1 MSEVWLVIKVNNYTT
16 ITIITKVS
24 KFYATVFLI
33 MAFAPVSAQEKRV
46 LSLEEAVKLGIAN
59 SKNLKIDQAKIEES
73 TANLLAAKNRLLP
86 ELTVSGSYLYLPFEP
101 NVDLKIPGMSGG
113 GPKVSNVLYGSA
125 NLSVPIYSGGRI
137 KYGIKSAEYL
147 VEASKLTAEND
158 KNAIAYNISQAYNN
172 LFKANEVVKLLKE
185 NLASS
190 QKRDQSFSKLE
201 NNGVIARNDRLK
213 AQLQTS
219 NIELQL
225 MEAENNYNIANIN
238 MDLLLG
244 LPDNTVIEV
253 DSSYIGADD
262 LGKPDDYY
270 LNLARENRN
279 DLKAIDYQRKAAAL
293 GTKSA
298 KAENLPSLAFTGG
311 YVAADI
317 PKLLTIT
324 NAVNVG
330 VGIQYNLSNIWKKNS
345 SYVQSKA
352 KEQELAAAND
362 LLNDNVTLEVK
373 RDYQNDLYAHK
384 KIDVYQRALEQ
395 AEENYRI
402 TLNKYNNG
410 LETIT
415 NLLDADTARITA
427 NVNVVTSKA
436 DAALAHKKLLQTT
449 GIINQ

>member
-1 MSEVWLVIKVNNYTT
+1 M
-16 ITIITKVS
+16 
-24 KFYATVFLI
+24 
-33 MAFAPVSAQEKRV
+33 
-46 LSLEEAVKLGIAN
+46 
-59 SKNLKIDQAKIEES
+59 
-73 TANLLAAKNRLLP
+73 
-86 ELTVSGSYLYLPFEP
+86 YLPLEP

-137 KYGIKSAEYL
+137 RYGIQSAEYL
-147 VEASKLTAEND
+147 VEASKLNSEND

-172 LFKANEVVKLLKE
+172 LFKASEVVKLLKE

-190 QKRDQSFSKLE
+190 QKRDQSFIKLE
-201 NNGVIARNDRLK
+201 NNGVIAKNDRLK

-225 MEAENNYNIANIN
+225 MEAENNFSIANIN

-244 LPDNTVIEV
+244 LPDNTEIEV
-253 DSSYIGADD
+253 DSNYIGADD
-262 LGKPDDYY
+262 LAKPDDYY
-270 LNLARENRN
+270 LNLARENRK
-279 DLKAIDYQRKAAAL
+279 DIQALDYQRKAAAL
-293 GTKSA
+293 GTKAA

-330 VGIQYNLSNIWKKNS
+330 VGISYNLSNIWKKNS
-345 SYVQSKA
+345 SLMQSKA
-352 KEQELAAAND
+352 REQELAASND

-415 NLLDADTARITA
+415 NLLDADTAKITA

-436 DAALAHKKLLQTT
+436 DAALAHKKLLQTA
-449 GIINQ
+449 GVINGNQ

>member
-1 MSEVWLVIKVNNYTT
+1 M
-16 ITIITKVS
+16 
-24 KFYATVFLI
+24 
-33 MAFAPVSAQEKRV
+33 
-46 LSLEEAVKLGIAN
+46 LSLQEAVKLGIEN

-73 TANLLAAKNRLLP
+73 TANLLEAKNRQLP
-86 ELTVSGSYLYLPFEP
+86 EFKVSGTYMYLPLKP
-101 NVDLKIPGMSGG
+101 NVDIKIPGVASGG
-113 GPKVSNVLYGSA
+113 PEVSQVLYGSA

-137 KYGIKSAEYL
+137 KYGIQSAQYL
-147 VEASKLTAEND
+147 VEASKLTSEND

-172 LFKANEVVKLLKE
+172 LFKASQVVQLLQE

-190 QKRDQSFSKLE
+190 QKRDQSFIKLE

-225 MEAENNYNIANIN
+225 MEAQNNYSIANIN

-244 LPDNTVIEV
+244 LPDNTEIEV
-253 DSSYIGADD
+253 DSNYIGADD

-270 LNLARENRN
+270 LNLARENRK
-279 DLKAIDYQRKAAAL
+279 DLQALDLQRKAAAL

-298 KAENLPSLAFTGG
+298 KAENLPSLALTGG

-324 NAVNVG
+324 NAVNFG
-330 VGIQYNLSNIWKKNS
+330 VGLSYNLSNIWKKNS
-345 SYVQSKA
+345 SLMQSKA
-352 KEQELAAAND
+352 REQELAANND

-402 TLNKYNNG
+402 TLNKYNAG

-449 GIINQ
+449 GIINNN

>member
-1 MSEVWLVIKVNNYTT
+1 MNKLLTAIILVVTFG
-16 ITIITKVS
+16 V
-24 KFYATVFLI
+24 L
-33 MAFAPVSAQEKRV
+33 SAQEKRKI
-46 LSLEEAVKLGIAN
+46 SLQEAVKLGIEN
-59 SKNLKIDQAKIEES
+59 SKYLKIDQAQIEES
-73 TANLLAAKNRLLP
+73 TANLLTAKNKQLP
-86 ELTVSGSYLYLPFEP
+86 ELTVSGSYLYLPLEP
-101 NVDLKIPGMSGG
+101 NVNLEIPGLAGG

-125 NLSVPIYSGGRI
+125 NLSVPIYAGGRI

-147 VEASKLTAEND
+147 VEASKLNAEND

-190 QKRDQSFSKLE
+190 QKRDESFIKLE

-225 MEAENNYNIANIN
+225 MEAQNNYSIANIN

-244 LPDNTVIEV
+244 LPDNTEIEV
-253 DSSYIGADD
+253 DADYIGEDD

-279 DLKAIDYQRKAAAL
+279 DIKALDYQRKATAL

-298 KAENLPSLAFTGG
+298 KAEHLPSLAFTGG

-352 KEQELAAAND
+352 KEQELAANND

-449 GIINQ
+449 GIIVSEVR

>member
-1 MSEVWLVIKVNNYTT
+1 MNKFLTA
-16 ITIITKVS
+16 IILLGTFS
-24 KFYATVFLI
+24 FF
-33 MAFAPVSAQEKRV
+33 SAQEKRTI
-46 LSLEEAVKLGIAN
+46 SLEEAVKLGIEN
-59 SKNLKIDQAKIEES
+59 SKYLKVDQAQIEES
-73 TANLLAAKNRLLP
+73 TANLLAAKNRQLP
-86 ELTVSGSYLYLPFEP
+86 ELTVSGSYLYLPLEP
-101 NVDLKIPGMSGG
+101 NVNLKIPGLAGG

-125 NLSVPIYSGGRI
+125 NVSVPIYSGGRI

-147 VEASKLTAEND
+147 VEASKLNSEND

-185 NLASS
+185 NLTSS
-190 QKRDQSFSKLE
+190 QKRDQSFIKLE

-225 MEAENNYNIANIN
+225 MEAENNYSIANIN

-244 LPDNTVIEV
+244 LPDNTEIEV
-253 DSSYIGADD
+253 DSNYIGEDD
-262 LGKPDDYY
+262 LTKPDNYY
-270 LNLARENRN
+270 LNLARESRN
-279 DLKAIDYQRKAAAL
+279 DLKALDYQRRAAEL
-293 GTKSA
+293 GSKSA

-345 SYVQSKA
+345 SYVQAKA
-352 KEQELAAAND
+352 KEQELAANND
-362 LLNDNVTLEVK
+362 LLNDNITLEVR
-373 RDYQNDLYAHK
+373 RDYQNDLFAHK

-402 TLNKYNNG
+402 TLNKYNAG

-415 NLLDADTARITA
+415 NLLDADTAKITA

-449 GIINQ
+449 GTISNN

>member
-1 MSEVWLVIKVNNYTT
+1 MNKFLTA
-16 ITIITKVS
+16 IILLGTFS
-24 KFYATVFLI
+24 FF
-33 MAFAPVSAQEKRV
+33 SAQEKRTI
-46 LSLEEAVKLGIAN
+46 SLEEAVKLGIQN
-59 SKNLKIDQAKIEES
+59 SKYLKVDQAQIEES
-73 TANLLAAKNRLLP
+73 TANLLAAKNRQLP
-86 ELTVSGSYLYLPFEP
+86 ELTVSGSYLYLPLEP
-101 NVDLKIPGMSGG
+101 NVNLKIPGLAGG

-125 NLSVPIYSGGRI
+125 NVSVPIYSGGRI

-147 VEASKLTAEND
+147 VEASKLNSEND

-185 NLASS
+185 NLTSS
-190 QKRDQSFSKLE
+190 QKRDQSFIKLE

-225 MEAENNYNIANIN
+225 MEAENNYSIANIN

-244 LPDNTVIEV
+244 LPDNTEIEV
-253 DSSYIGADD
+253 DSNYIGEDD
-262 LGKPDDYY
+262 LTKPDNYY
-270 LNLARENRN
+270 LNLARESRN
-279 DLKAIDYQRKAAAL
+279 DLKALDYQRRAAEL
-293 GTKSA
+293 GSKSA

-345 SYVQSKA
+345 SYVQAKA
-352 KEQELAAAND
+352 KEQELAANND
-362 LLNDNVTLEVK
+362 LLNDNITLEVR
-373 RDYQNDLYAHK
+373 RDYQNDLFAHK

-402 TLNKYNNG
+402 TLNKYNAG

-415 NLLDADTARITA
+415 NLLDADTAKITA

-449 GIINQ
+449 GTISNN

>member
-1 MSEVWLVIKVNNYTT
+1 MNKFLTT
-16 ITIITKVS
+16 ALIVGT
-24 KFYATVFLI
+24 FYS
-33 MAFAPVSAQEKRV
+33 VSAQEKRL
-46 LSLEEAVKLGIAN
+46 LSLEEAVKLGIEN

-73 TANLLAAKNRLLP
+73 TANLLEAKNRQLP
-86 ELTVSGSYLYLPFEP
+86 ELKVSGSYLYLPIKP
-101 NVDLKIPGMSGG
+101 NIDMKIAGVSGSGG
-113 GPKVSNVLYGSA
+113 PDVHQAMYGT
-125 NLSVPIYSGGRI
+125 V

-147 VEASKLTAEND
+147 VEASKLSTEND
-158 KNAIAYNISQAYNN
+158 KNAVAYNISQAYNN
-172 LFKANEVVKLLKE
+172 LFKASEVVKLLKE

-190 QKRDQSFSKLE
+190 QKRDQSFIKLE
-201 NNGVIARNDRLK
+201 NNGVIAKNDRLK

-244 LPDNTVIEV
+244 LPDNTEIEV
-253 DSSYIGADD
+253 DSNYIGADD

-270 LNLARENRN
+270 LNLARENRK
-279 DLKAIDYQRKAAAL
+279 DIQALDYQRKAAAL
-293 GTKSA
+293 GTKAA
-298 KAENLPSLAFTGG
+298 KAENLPSIAFTGG

-317 PKLLTIT
+317 PKFFTLT

-345 SYVQSKA
+345 SLMQSKA
-352 KEQELAAAND
+352 REQELSANND

-384 KIDVYQRALEQ
+384 KIDVYQKTLEQ

-415 NLLDADTARITA
+415 NLLDADTAKITA
-427 NVNVVTSKA
+427 NVNVITSKA

-449 GIINQ
+449 GTINN